1 MDNWFNSKWFVRGI
15 SLAFAILLYVFVN
28 VETTTQS
35 DSLIPGGTDT
45 DKVQTLNDVPVSI
58 RIDGDRYVV
67 SGVPEFVT
75 VSLEGPNSVLTAVV
89 MQRNFELYVDLEDLG
104 EGTHTVD
111 IEYARIPDEISV
123 YIEPKTID
131 VSIEERATE
140 EFVVDVDF
148 INIDKLPEGYELGE
162 PEINPET
169 VTITSSRSIIDQIA
183 IVKVYIDVAG
193 LTEPINNREVPVNVY
208 DSQGN
213 GLSVR
218 IAPESVVVSVDIYN
232 PSKVVPIEVT
242 TTGELTENLT
252 LQSLTPEID
261 EIEIFAV
268 TEVLET
274 IEVIKTEEIDL
285 SEITES
291 TSVDVKLDLP
301 AGVQVAD
308 EEITVNVDIEKTET
322 FEDVPIEYEALGNG
336 QDLTFLNPSDPF
348 MSMTIIGDDKDVNE
362 LSRDDFQL
370 FINIKDLGEGEHR
383 VPVVIEG
390 PDYIEASVEF
400 EEVMIQII
408 SE

>member
-242 TTGELTENLT
+242 TTGELAENLT

-348 MSMTIIGDDKDVNE
+348 MSMTIIGNDKDVNE

>member
-348 MSMTIIGDDKDVNE
+348 MSMTIIGNDKDVNE

>member
-169 VTITSSRSIIDQIA
+169 VTITSSRSIINQIA

-242 TTGELTENLT
+242 TTGELAENLT

-348 MSMTIIGDDKDVNE
+348 MSMTIIGNDKDVNE

>member
-169 VTITSSRSIIDQIA
+169 VTITSSRSIINQIA

-242 TTGELTENLT
+242 TTGELAENLT